1 MVPEKIVDKVIEY
14 VDNSIGQMLAAVEVE
29 DYEIASIIRD
39 DLNRKLD
46 GVKVRLLRGKFTTL
60 TEEEIDLVFLNL
72 KKKFIINWSEYFNI
86 DPKKHIEEE

>member
-60 TEEEIDLVFLNL
+60 TEEEIDLVFQSL

>member
-60 TEEEIDLVFLNL
+60 TEEEIDLGFLNL